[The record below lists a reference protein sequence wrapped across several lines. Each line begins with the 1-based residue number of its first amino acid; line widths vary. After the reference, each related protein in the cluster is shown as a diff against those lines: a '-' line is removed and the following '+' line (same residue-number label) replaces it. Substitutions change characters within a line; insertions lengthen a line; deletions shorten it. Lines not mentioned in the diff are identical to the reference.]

1 MKYSYAVILKVDR
14 HTNILFNGKKLI
26 KRRRSYRSFNY
37 EIIYFQNTWYIF
49 ISNNILAC
57 RTTSITLQVYINFC
71 NMNQWSHVP
80 CRIYNT
86 SVKRY
91 RWYGHIATYGDVWV
105 YFRCRDRD
113 SDNTHFV
120 NPVFVVHWSQS
131 IYSNKTSYCER

>member
-1 MKYSYAVILKVDR
+1 M
-14 HTNILFNGKKLI
+14 
-26 KRRRSYRSFNY
+26 
-37 EIIYFQNTWYIF
+37 
-49 ISNNILAC
+49 AC

-131 IYSNKTSYCER
+131 IYSNKTSYCEKLNQNNVTSFLNSSIKVFLIIEKSHLFFSFTNMQEKLKYTSGTCLPFEIE